1 MNNLIGID
9 LGTTYSCMGLWKNG
23 KVTIIPNI
31 MGRNSTPS
39 VVGFTSTH
47 VLVGDKAKD
56 QIVKNFKNTIYDLKR
71 YIGRKFDDS
80 IIAQDYRE
88 LSFNMKKDLNNKP
101 IIAVNYQKENKEYQL
116 ELIVALILL
125 KLKEDAEA
133 FIKQSIK
140 DVMITVPAHFNIIQ
154 RQATIDAGR
163 IAGLN
168 VLRIINEPTAA
179 SITYKLYN
187 SYKDNRY
194 VLVFDLGGG
203 TFDVSIVYLS
213 EEVIEVKSTCG
224 DPHLGGEDFD
234 NELIKFCME
243 HFEVDI
249 SKNEKAKMRLK
260 NECEKAKKQLSNSEE
275 YNFDIEN
282 LAESTD
288 FVFTINKEDF
298 EDACKE
304 LFSRC
309 ILYVDEALKY
319 ANLKKEDINDI
330 ALVGSSTRI
339 PKMKE
344 MILNYFDRKEIGE
357 DKKNNKIESK
367 IFNLCINPEE
377 AVAIGAS
384 YQIASIQNLIKD
396 DKQLILNDI
405 VSLPIVIKG
414 NNSNTVIF
422 KRGIHIPNKETKDI
436 KNKKGSKLITIKVC
450 QEDMS
455 LNKQKTYSLIG
466 EYTIDNLDPN
476 KETIFKFI
484 FSIDVNS
491 ILNVEAFDMKGQKV
505 NLKKFENYKLK
516 DEEIKKMISQVKS
529 LNEHIKNQEKIGQLN
544 HNLMKKLEKDSEKKS
559 KLNKFIEKKGN
570 DYIPINDYKDQI
582 KKELKIE
589 EVLLEYK

>member
-9 LGTTYSCMGLWKNG
+9 LGTTYSCIGIWVNG
-23 KVTIIPNI
+23 KVEIIPNI
-31 MGRNSTPS
+31 MGKNSTPS
-39 VVGFTSTH
+39 VVGFTQTH
-47 VLVGDKAKD
+47 AIVGDKAKD
-56 QIVKNFKNTIYDLKR
+56 QIVKNYKNTIYDLKR

-80 IIAQDYRE
+80 IITQDIKE
-88 LSFNMKKDLNNKP
+88 LSFKIKNSANDKP
-101 IIAVNYQKENKEYQL
+101 IIEVNYQKENKEFQL

-133 FIKQSIK
+133 FLKHPVK
-140 DVMITVPAHFNIIQ
+140 DVIITVPAHFNIIQ
-154 RQATIDAGR
+154 RQATINAGR

-194 VLVFDLGGG
+194 VLIFDLGGG

-213 EEVIEVKSTCG
+213 EDVIEVKSTCG

-234 NELIKFCME
+234 KELIKFCMQ

-275 YNFDIEN
+275 YTFDIEN
-282 LAESTD
+282 LADSTD
-288 FVFTINKEDF
+288 FNFNINKEDF
-298 EDACKE
+298 EDACKD
-304 LFSRC
+304 LFARC
-309 ILYVDEALKY
+309 ILYIDEALKY

-344 MILNYFDRKEIGE
+344 LIFNFFNKTENEEIKKY
-357 DKKNNKIESK
+357 DKNDAK
-367 IFNLCINPEE
+367 IFNLLINPEE

-384 YQIASIQNLIKD
+384 YQIASIKNLIKD

-414 NNSNTVIF
+414 INSSTVIF
-422 KRGIHIPNKETKDI
+422 DRGIHIPCKTTKEI
-436 KNKKGSKLITIKVC
+436 KNKKGSKLITIKIF
-450 QEDMS
+450 QEDMT
-455 LNKQKTYSLIG
+455 LNKDKSYSLIG
-466 EYTIDNLDPN
+466 EYSIDNLDPKIEN
-476 KETIFKFI
+476 TFKFI

-491 ILNVEAFDMKGQKV
+491 ILTVDATDIKGNKV
-505 NLKKFENYKLK
+505 NLIRKEKYKLK
-516 DEEIKKMISQVKS
+516 EEDIKNMISQINI
-529 LNEHIKNQEKIGQLN
+529 LNEHIKNQEKISILN
-544 HNLMKKLEKDSEKKS
+544 HNLMKKLENDKEKRTKF
-559 KLNKFIEKKGN
+559 NKFIENKEKE
-570 DYIPINDYKDQI
+570 YIPINEYKKQIKDELHIDQI
-582 KKELKIE
+582 
-589 EVLLEYK
+589 LLEDK